1 MFASNFTLTIDGVD
15 FSDYIQQETDIAET
29 MRKVI
34 GEAQADAV
42 DGTTIPD
49 LIKIKWDP
57 SFLLAPMPKSKMQTL
72 IALMEKESVAL
83 EYTSVK
89 TADMATRPITAIP
102 TAMQVKFATRWN
114 GEHIYDAT
122 PISFEEV

>member
-1 MFASNFTLTIDGVD
+1 MFASNFTLIIDGVD
-15 FSDYIQQETDIAET
+15 FSDYIQQETDIQET

-34 GEAQADAV
+34 GEAQDTAV

-57 SFLLAPMPKSKMQTL
+57 SFLLQPMPKSKMQTL

-89 TADMATRPITAIP
+89 TADMATRSITAIP

>member
-1 MFASNFTLTIDGVD
+1 MFASNFTLIIDGVD
-15 FSDYIQQETDIAET
+15 FSDYIQQETDITET
-29 MRKVI
+29 MSKVI

-89 TADMATRPITAIP
+89 TTDMATRSITAIP
-102 TAMQVKFATRWN
+102 TAIQVKFATRWN

>member
-1 MFASNFTLTIDGVD
+1 MFASNFTLIIDGVD
-15 FSDYIQQETDIAET
+15 FSDYIQQETDITET

-89 TADMATRPITAIP
+89 TANMATRSIAAIP

>member
-1 MFASNFTLTIDGVD
+1 MFASNFTLIIDGVD
-15 FSDYIQQETDIAET
+15 FSDYIQQETDIQET

-34 GEAQADAV
+34 GEAQDTAV

-57 SFLLAPMPKSKMQTL
+57 SFLLQPMPKSKMQTL

-89 TADMATRPITAIP
+89 TTDMATRSITAMP

-114 GEHIYDAT
+114 GEHVYDAT